1 MYSERSSR
9 MKLLFKTAKSRNRS
23 ISDGDTYSNGI
34 SCVFSTVSR
43 LVAGIRIPMSIPCVF
58 RVCISADTVSL
69 SKILLVLEILVSRA
83 YWVCSGDTYMSNYI
97 LGNTYRNTNRIHFRY
112 VRDTVSVATDQTDF
126 IIYIPDTT
134 RIRFEYKT
142 IRYRV

>member
-9 MKLLFKTAKSRNRS
+9 MKLLFKQTKSRNRS

-43 LVAGIRIPMSIPCVF
+43 LVAGIRIPMSIPCVL

-69 SKILLVLEILVSRA
+69 SKILF
-83 YWVCSGDTYMSNYI
+83 GT
-97 LGNTYRNTNRIHFRY
+97 
-112 VRDTVSVATDQTDF
+112 RDTRIEGVLGMFWGYIHVKLHLGKYVS
-126 IIYIPDTT
+126 
-134 RIRFEYKT
+134 EY
-142 IRYRV
+142 